1 MTDDFTQLNLGSVTS
16 QGMVAGNSKTLMR
29 SAKVLHLNLGSATSQ
44 GMVAGNLKMLMR
56 SVKVLHLTSSGPN
69 LDAVIVFLKSF
80 PCLEKLHI
88 KSYQDKTI
96 APTLRKKY
104 QT

>member
-1 MTDDFTQLNLGSVTS
+1 
-16 QGMVAGNSKTLMR
+16 MR